1 MGKINSRNK
10 GASFEREVAKHLN
23 ILFEKEDIDIT
34 VRRNLE
40 QYQVKDQGDL
50 QLRRWQLV

>member
-23 ILFEKEDIDIT
+23 TLFEKEDIDSE
-34 VRRNLE
+34 VLE
-40 QYQVKDQGDL
+40 NMLDSIFKKTTYH
-50 QLRRWQLV
+50 